1 MRKECVGLLAN
12 SMAQDSSIRV
22 ITADLGFGV
31 LDQIRREYPDR
42 FYNVGAAEHLMIGVA
57 VGMANEG
64 LKPVCYSMSS
74 FLLYRPFEMLR
85 NYVNY
90 ENVPV
95 KLIGSGRDKDYSH
108 DGVSHWAH
116 DDETVLQA
124 LPNIGCFKPGSIAEL
139 ENIWDEFINSS
150 SPEYLNLTRK
160 I

>member
-1 MRKECVGLLAN
+1 MRKECAQLLLE
-12 SMAQDSSIRV
+12 SMSEDDSIRV
-22 ITADLGFGV
+22 ITADLGFGI
-31 LDQIRREYPDR
+31 LDSIRNTFPDR

-85 NYVNY
+85 NYVNH
-90 ENVPV
+90 ENIPV
-95 KLIGSGRDKDYSH
+95 KLIGSGRDYDYSH

-116 DDETVLQA
+116 DDELVLKA
-124 LPNIGCFKPGSIAEL
+124 LPNIGCFKPGSITEL
-139 ENIWDEFINSS
+139 ENIWNRFINSKD
-150 SPEYLNLTRK
+150 PEYLNLTRK